1 MGQKRGWSY
10 EIWMR
15 GCPWIEDVKLLS
27 TGMLNAEWKD
37 VFEEDVK
44 FFQDNKVE
52 RWMLESEWFDVFKL
66 KISSSSEQELDG
78 SYEIWMRECLE
89 VENIKI
95 LSSS

>member
-1 MGQKRGWSY
+1 MYQKRGWSY
-10 EIWMR
+10 EN
-15 GCPWIEDVKLLS
+15 VKLLS

-44 FFQDNKVE
+44 FFQDKKVE
-52 RWMLESEWFDVFKL
+52 RWVLESEWFDVFKL
-66 KISSSSEQELDG
+66 KISSSSEQELDE
-78 SYEIWMRECLE
+78 SYENWMRECLE

>member
-1 MGQKRGWSY
+1 
-10 EIWMR
+10 
-15 GCPWIEDVKLLS
+15 
-27 TGMLNAEWKD
+27 MLNAEWKD

-44 FFQDNKVE
+44 FFQDKKVE

-66 KISSSSEQELDG
+66 KISSYSEQELDE
-78 SYEIWMRECLE
+78 SYENWMRECLE